1 MLVLVK
7 DWNLEN
13 PPVAALGQYGR
24 CLGGKTPSGGSKLI

>member
-13 PPVAALGQYGR
+13 PPVAALDNMEGV
-24 CLGGKTPSGGSKLI
+24 LGAKLHLVGLN